1 MTRRKFLTIAGIGGI
16 ALAASLKLLTEPFEK
31 SAIAMITKELKFLK
45 LDRTGL
51 EQFVEA
57 YSQNKDEFYKLRMKS
72 YGLLGVTA
80 SQSGRINHLVSTYLL
95 STDFFIHKTDESRII
110 KYVSFYNP
118 FIKPCDHP
126 FCHLQYPEGNS

>member
-16 ALAASLKLLTEPFEK
+16 VGSAASLKLFMEPFEK

-45 LDRTGL
+45 LDRKGL

-72 YGLLGVTA
+72 YGLLGITA
-80 SQSGRINHLVSTYLL
+80 WQSGRINQLVSTYLL
-95 STDFFIHKTDESRII
+95 STDFFMHKTDESRII
-110 KYVSFYNP
+110 KYVSLYNP
-118 FIKPCDHP
+118 FIKACDHP
-126 FCHLQYPEGNS
+126 